1 MKRLLVLFIL
11 GNFALLS
18 CTPAGGKWTQVGY
31 ASYYA
36 DKFHGRTTACGEIYD
51 RNKYTAA
58 HRTLPC
64 GTIVKVVNLEN
75 GKSVVVRI
83 NDRGPFVRGRI
94 IDLSYAAAKKIG
106 MIRKGVVKVR
116 IEVVK

>member
-1 MKRLLVLFIL
+1 MRRILPLILL
-11 GNFALLS
+11 GGLS
-18 CTPAGGKWTQVGY
+18 LPSCSPPGGRWTQTGY

-36 DKFHGRTTACGEIYD
+36 DEFHGRRTACGEIYD
-51 RNKYTAA
+51 RNGYTAA
-58 HRTLPC
+58 HRSLPC